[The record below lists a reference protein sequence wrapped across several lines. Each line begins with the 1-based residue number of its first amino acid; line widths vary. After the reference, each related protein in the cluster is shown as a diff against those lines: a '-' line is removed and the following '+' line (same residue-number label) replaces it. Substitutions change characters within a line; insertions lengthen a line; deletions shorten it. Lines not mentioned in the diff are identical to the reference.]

1 MQAPNYG
8 TTRVHQLNSI
18 EDRLRLIGEQV
29 DKSQRDP
36 KVRAVALEVVNG
48 APEHGDASD
57 DEEIIRVF
65 NFVKSNIAYRQDPR
79 DYDMYA
85 TGWRTL
91 QLRGGDCD
99 DHTILI
105 AGMLNNLGFLTG
117 AKVISPDGMNWH
129 IYPVAG
135 IRTKASP
142 SAIVPLDTTQPESYP
157 GWEPSVFQRRH
168 EILATFSGGRVHTRT
183 LR

>member
-1 MQAPNYG
+1 MRTPNYG
-8 TTRVHQLNSI
+8 KVRVHQLNSI

-36 KVRAVALEVVNG
+36 WVRALALEVAQG
-48 APEHGDASD
+48 AKKHGDIGE
-57 DEEIIRVF
+57 DEELVRVF
-65 NFVKSNIAYRQDPR
+65 NFVKQNIDYRQDPR

-85 TGWRTL
+85 TAKRTM

-99 DHTILI
+99 DHTILV
-105 AGMLNNLGFLTG
+105 AGLLNNLGFLTG
-117 AKVISPDGMNWH
+117 AKVISPDNVNWH

-135 IRTKASP
+135 VRSRANP

-157 GWEPSVFQRRH
+157 GWEPSAYQRNH